1 MIDQGLK
8 CPFCGGTVWI
18 AVCDDEG
25 NLRPDVYEDDPWS
38 GLSYALI
45 HENSDVPADEL
56 CPIAVD
62 DTRIGDYLFDAVE
75 EAAVAWGFANKM
87 LDAEVPPCQIGDV
100 LWTCY
105 KNQVIEVSVYE
116 IKSVDRCDRELHK
129 ARRLRV
135 QGYYIHGV
143 YRRPYRGHFNW
154 NSIGKSIF
162 YTKEEAEVK
171 VKK

>member
-1 MIDQGLK
+1 MIDEGLK

-25 NLRPDVYEDDPWS
+25 NPHHDIYADEPWS
-38 GLSYALI
+38 GLSFRLV
-45 HENSDVPADEL
+45 HRESEVPNDEL
-56 CPIAVD
+56 CPIASD
-62 DTRIGDYLFDAVE
+62 EPIGRYLFDDVE
-75 EAAVAWGFANKM
+75 EAVVAWGITDKM
-87 LDAEVPPCQIGDV
+87 QGIDAPPCQIGDV

-105 KNQVIEVSVYE
+105 KNQVIAVSVYE
-116 IKSVDRCDRELHK
+116 IKAVDRCDRELHK
-129 ARRLRV
+129 SRRLGV